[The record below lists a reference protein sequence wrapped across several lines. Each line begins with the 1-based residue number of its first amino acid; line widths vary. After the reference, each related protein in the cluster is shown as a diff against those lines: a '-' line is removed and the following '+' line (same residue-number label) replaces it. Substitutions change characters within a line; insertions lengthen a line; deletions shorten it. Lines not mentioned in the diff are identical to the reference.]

1 MSVGMIHMGE
11 TGQLLPTYE
20 LHIILGPT
28 YSKGCHRYGVQAK
41 VIRESI

>member
-11 TGQLLPTYE
+11 TGQLL
-20 LHIILGPT
+20 LHIILGPK